1 MYNFLNIG
9 VDLRV
14 HENGQIYFLEANSYP
29 VLVEE
34 YEELYG
40 NCRPLEAL
48 VKALEPLDEKIVL
61 VYAEKYFNENPEPK
75 HFFKKFSELNK
86 KGCDTCLLDY
96 KDYKKK
102 LISNDGKEFDKGI
115 IFCPK
120 LTRTKTII
128 NNNPDF
134 LVVNSHKIR
143 KITKDKILCNEI
155 LENYSDVKVPSTWV
169 FRTSNKL
176 KEIFKN
182 SGFEKLII
190 KPVFGKQGEGI
201 EMVDKNTDFGS
212 IKLGTKTWMAQEYI
226 PVEKKNGENWD
237 LRVFV
242 VNGKYAG
249 AVTRLSETI
258 ATNVHLGGRVEKLD
272 KNLNEEEIGKIAE
285 ECVKAFEEYF
295 LNKK

>member
-29 VLVEE
+29 VLMEE

-48 VKALEPLDEKIVL
+48 VESLKSLNKKIIL

-75 HFFKKFSELNK
+75 HFLKKFNELNK
-86 KGCDTCLLDY
+86 KGCDACLLDY

-102 LISNDGKEFDKGI
+102 IISNDGKEFDKGI
-115 IFCPK
+115 IFCSK
-120 LTRTKTII
+120 LDRIKTIV
-128 NNNPDF
+128 NNDSNF
-134 LVVNSHKIR
+134 LVVNIQEIR

-155 LENYSDVKVPSTWV
+155 LENYSNVKVPKTWV
-169 FRTSNKL
+169 FRTPKKL
-176 KEIFKN
+176 KEILEN
-182 SGFEKLII
+182 SGFKKLII

-201 EMVDKNTDFGS
+201 EMIDKNTIFDK

-226 PVEKKNGENWD
+226 SVVKKNGENWD

-249 AVTRLSETI
+249 AVTRMSKTI

-272 KNLNEEEIGKIAE
+272 EEIEEKIAKIAE
-285 ECVKAFEEYF
+285 ETVKTFEEYF
-295 LNKK
+295 LSR